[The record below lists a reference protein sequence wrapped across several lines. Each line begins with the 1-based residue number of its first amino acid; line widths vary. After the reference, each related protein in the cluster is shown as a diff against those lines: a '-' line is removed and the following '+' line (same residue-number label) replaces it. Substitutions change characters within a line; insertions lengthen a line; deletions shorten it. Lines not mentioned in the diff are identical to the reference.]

1 MQRQQDVEAAAVQR
15 DLAVRAHEDIIVG
28 DVLGIE
34 RPVVNARLALLR
46 EEVARAVRVREARR
60 GDAVVVLGDGL
71 DERGDLLRRLKLI
84 AAVGQIIALVE
95 LDRQRQLQ
103 LRLRGKCLCRDG
115 RVRHSRAAFRDDDND
130 RHKDDEDRDQRQ
142 QRLLRQ
148 LQKAAEKALRLSS
161 APWLFHSFFF
171 HAVPSDCLVNRSDV
185 PPGYSIAIFS
195 EYTIDFSK

>member
-15 DLAVRAHEDIIVG
+15 DLAVRTHEDIIVG

-34 RPVVNARLALLR
+34 RPVVNARLGLLR

-84 AAVGQIIALVE
+84 AAVGQIIALVD

-142 QRLLRQ
+142 QRLLR
-148 LQKAAEKALRLSS
+148 
-161 APWLFHSFFF
+161 
-171 HAVPSDCLVNRSDV
+171 
-185 PPGYSIAIFS
+185 
-195 EYTIDFSK
+195 